1 MDRFPRLKARLAG
14 LLRPLLQQV
23 FAPGLVTT
31 ERVVEYPF
39 VFQNLDGVVGPILDI
54 GCCGSRLSVALA
66 SRGYRVVGLDFN
78 AYPYRHPNLRAAR
91 GDAMRAPFAA
101 RSFAAVLAISVIEH
115 VGIGHYGD
123 PAGVSGDRAAVQE
136 IARVLRRDGRALLT
150 VPFGRARTDDLQRV
164 YDPVQIADLLEP
176 LVIRRIE
183 YAWSR
188 EGLWCPCSEAEA
200 ATVDWAGPSRAVALV
215 VGTTP

>member
-1 MDRFPRLKARLAG
+1 MDVNP
-14 LLRPLLQQV
+14 
-23 FAPGLVTT
+23 
-31 ERVVEYPF
+31 
-39 VFQNLDGVVGPILDI
+39 
-54 GCCGSRLSVALA
+54 
-66 SRGYRVVGLDFN
+66 
-78 AYPYRHPNLRAAR
+78 YPYRHPNLRVVR

-115 VGIGHYGD
+115 IGIGHYGD

-136 IARVLRRDGRALLT
+136 IARVLRRDGRALIT
-150 VPFGRARTDDLQRV
+150 VPFGHARTDDLQRV
-164 YDPVQIADLLEP
+164 YDPARIAALLEP
-176 LVIRRIE
+176 LVVRRIE